1 MELNLIEYKNDI
13 QYQIPQ
19 VRFPAFETYKAQAEE
34 ISAYIRSLPVTE
46 DSIKDVRATLAK
58 ARKLTDRLNRSRI
71 DIKKEILSGYD
82 QFEAQVKELC
92 DIVGEADKELRKKV
106 DLLDEMERKEKLSV
120 IEEIWDKRIAQY
132 DRIQKLWPYCFDLFF
147 KEQYLNKTYSMKK
160 IESEMV
166 DWMEDTLSDIRTAE
180 GLGEDYLYEY
190 SVTCDLNQ
198 AIQNVKT
205 RRAWEAERTEDND
218 DDPVTE
224 LIATFTVIGAKDI
237 TLAEMLLK
245 ENDINYKKGN

>member
-1 MELNLIEYKNDI
+1 MELNLIEYENDI

-106 DLLDEMERKEKLSV
+106 DLLDEMERKEKLSA

-160 IESEMV
+160 IESEMA

-198 AIQNVKT
+198 AIQNVKA

-218 DDPVTE
+218 DDPLAE
-224 LIATFTVIGAKDI
+224 PMATFTVIGEKDI
-237 TLAEMLLK
+237 KLAEMLLK
-245 ENDINYKKGN
+245 ENDINYMKGN

>member
-1 MELNLIEYKNDI
+1 MELNLIEYENDI

-46 DSIKDVRATLAK
+46 DSVKDVRATLAK
-58 ARKLTDRLNRSRI
+58 ARHLTDRLNRSRI

-106 DLLDEMERKEKLSV
+106 DLLDEMERKEKLSA

-160 IESEMV
+160 IESEMA

-198 AIQNVKT
+198 AIQNVKA

-224 LIATFTVIGAKDI
+224 PIATFTVIGAKDI
-237 TLAEMLLK
+237 TLTEMLLK